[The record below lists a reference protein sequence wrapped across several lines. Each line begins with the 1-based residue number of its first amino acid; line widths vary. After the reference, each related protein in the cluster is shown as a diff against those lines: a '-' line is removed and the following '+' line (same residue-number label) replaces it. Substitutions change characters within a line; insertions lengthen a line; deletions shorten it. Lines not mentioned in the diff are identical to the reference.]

1 MKITGRSWR
10 DFHCEASR
18 KSAEVWRRRPARLMF
33 CPSWNLKTHEH
44 MKKRD
49 HGIMAQQIHRFQLS
63 WTIHNATVWRTAETI
78 SLRPPS
84 PKPKAQNGS
93 LQVLCHSLAS
103 DCQVSGMLRDQ
114 PFLFSLCRV
123 VQIKMSVPGFIM
135 ALWQHDFEEH
145 EHVSSA
151 ILNLNPTYIREMS
164 RNVKKMIEW
173 FLMPGSLTVSSRCV
187 L

>member
-1 MKITGRSWR
+1 
-10 DFHCEASR
+10 
-18 KSAEVWRRRPARLMF
+18 
-33 CPSWNLKTHEH
+33 
-44 MKKRD
+44 
-49 HGIMAQQIHRFQLS
+49 
-63 WTIHNATVWRTAETI
+63 
-78 SLRPPS
+78 
-84 PKPKAQNGS
+84 
-93 LQVLCHSLAS
+93 
-103 DCQVSGMLRDQ
+103 VSGMLRDQ